1 MANIPTATGLA
12 ALRESQDL
20 FPKQSKVLDF
30 DLNAAYEFLA
40 TEKDLDDDQIASQIA
55 KTLGRRASF
64 DTNAA
69 LEAGFTPGQVITKLT
84 GAEESGLKA
93 FGQEFGKS
101 FTEAGIASGAGLLA
115 AKGAAALGL
124 AAGAVSPVGLAIGAG
139 AGLLA
144 LMSGLPEDVSETIFG
159 EDRQLLPSDRPYREA
174 GTTGGFVGG
183 IAGPTSALMKAAP
196 GRHA

>member
-20 FPKQSKVLDF
+20 FPKQQKVLDF

-40 TEKDLDDDQIASQIA
+40 KEKDLDDDQIASQIA

-64 DTNAA
+64 DTDAA

-84 GAEESGLKA
+84 GVEESKLKA

-115 AKGAAALGL
+115 AKG
-124 AAGAVSPVGLAIGAG
+124 
-139 AGLLA
+139 
-144 LMSGLPEDVSETIFG
+144 
-159 EDRQLLPSDRPYREA
+159 QLR
-174 GTTGGFVGG
+174 
-183 IAGPTSALMKAAP
+183 
-196 GRHA
+196 